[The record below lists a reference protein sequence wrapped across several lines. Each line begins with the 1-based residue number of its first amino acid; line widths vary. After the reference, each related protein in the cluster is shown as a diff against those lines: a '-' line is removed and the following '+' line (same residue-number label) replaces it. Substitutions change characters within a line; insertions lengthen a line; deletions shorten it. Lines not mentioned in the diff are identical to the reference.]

1 MILYNKQKIQKI
13 LYNKQKISKI
23 LMNKRVIFNSDLT
36 PLDLEGHIGLT
47 LPDIPGISDYFI
59 FILTTHY
66 PITKRSNTIVQYI
79 SDLCNLKVLNPVSG
93 IDYDVVRFNN
103 FEIGTSFG
111 NIISNKVDGE
121 VITGDDD
128 LDDTSEVNSNTF
140 FNFRYSQ
147 SRVTSSEYD
156 LGIIAF
162 YEGSLSHNIP
172 NAALKNK
179 NGFNLCAQLDNN
191 QIVSLMLFGQKNIG
205 ASEPFKSVNCD
216 IDFEMDNNRIG
227 NSAYDVFIYCLH
239 STGKYKLVS
248 QASSYDPLTNKLSLS
263 GNFEIFNAGWFD
275 EIEGT

>member
-1 MILYNKQKIQKI
+1 MILYNKQKIQQI

-23 LMNKRVIFNSDLT
+23 LMNKRILFNSDLT
-36 PLDLEGHIGLT
+36 PLDLEGTIGLT
-47 LPDIPGISDYFI
+47 LPDLPGISDYFI
-59 FILTTHY
+59 FVLTTHY
-66 PITKRSNTIVQYI
+66 PITKRSDTIIQYI

-93 IDYDVVRFNN
+93 VDFDVVRFNN
-103 FEIGTSFG
+103 FEIGTSLG

-128 LDDTSEVNSNTF
+128 LENTSEVNSNVF

-147 SRVTSSEYD
+147 SRITSSEYD

-162 YEGSLSHNIP
+162 YEGSLSHNLP
-172 NAALKNK
+172 NNAIKNK
-179 NGFNLCAQLDNN
+179 NGFSLCAQLNNN
-191 QIVSLMLFGQKNIG
+191 QMVSLMLFGQKNIG

-216 IDFEMDNNRIG
+216 IDFEMDNNQIG
-227 NSAYDVFIYCLH
+227 TSSYNVYIYCLH

-248 QASSYDPLTNKLSLS
+248 QASSYDPLTNKLSLK
-263 GNFEIFNAGWFD
+263 GNFEIYNAGWFD